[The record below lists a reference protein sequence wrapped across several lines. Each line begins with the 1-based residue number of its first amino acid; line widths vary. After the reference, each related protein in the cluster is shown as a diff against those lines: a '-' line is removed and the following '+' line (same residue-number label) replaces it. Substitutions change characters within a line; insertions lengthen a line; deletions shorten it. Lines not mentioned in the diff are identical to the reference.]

1 MVGVR
6 PAYLVPRSKNRI
18 DGWLAELGKAG
29 RLPIDPDS
37 EIERVSVVVDLDEH
51 YLHRKL
57 DERMYWL
64 LDESAAVRL
73 GAADGFRE
81 RALRRII
88 DPVSDALAPLIR
100 NWMPGGLCWTRPW
113 PKRGGTSWSRACRVR
128 SDAGRKSTAQ
138 FPTCGAPRFCAR
150 FDQHGDLRSQ
160 VVKARQLRTW

>member
-57 DERMYWL
+57 DERIGVFS
-64 LDESAAVRL
+64 EGACAAFDYEV
-73 GAADGFRE
+73 
-81 RALRRII
+81 
-88 DPVSDALAPLIR
+88 
-100 NWMPGGLCWTRPW
+100 
-113 PKRGGTSWSRACRVR
+113 ACR
-128 SDAGRKSTAQ
+128 D
-138 FPTCGAPRFCAR
+138 
-150 FDQHGDLRSQ
+150 
-160 VVKARQLRTW
+160 